1 MTQYENTLRMEYRWK
16 TGDSIVRGF
25 AIHDTEHFTI
35 EQDISICIDRVGR
48 GWIGK
53 LPFDLR
59 GKAADKIIS
68 IGMARRRGYSKG
80 QFPWSMDGV

>member
-1 MTQYENTLRMEYRWK
+1 MEDGGLNRSGLCNTRYR
-16 TGDSIVRGF
+16 
-25 AIHDTEHFTI
+25 ALHDRAGYI
-35 EQDISICIDRVGR
+35 NLIDRVGR

-68 IGMARRRGYSKG
+68 IGMARRRGYSRG
-80 QFPWSMDGV
+80 QSPWSMDGL